1 MNIVNRSSEMKN
13 PNTPTESRQ
22 NHMKYSLGSG
32 SMFQDVKMPV
42 KTMKAESRII
52 RTEIPSTP
60 TL

>member
-1 MNIVNRSSEMKN
+1 MKN

-22 NHMKYSLGSG
+22 NHMKYSLGRG

-52 RTEIPSTP
+52 RTDIPSTP